1 MNKVNSEEILKILR
15 EARKQNRTWTE
26 VAQALRKLEE
36 LSPTDESGR
45 PWIQRA
51 EAESGYSANQLRRM
65 AKVAEYQGF
74 LTQTEPELAKKLL
87 ERPFSHVEMI
97 SKIWSLDEG
106 QARDLITRSGH
117 TFRDLLGIY
126 GTISE
131 SSGGADPIA
140 AGKKAAKQ
148 FREKALGLIKRDPRK
163 LYGGETELKFEILR
177 PIVPFR
183 YASPDYYIVGRDE
196 GKVARIDAIDCYAL
210 YGGSQKDAALRKM
223 MLAATECSFFTRFW
237 IVVPED
243 ESADT
248 VLWECDHLKL
258 GNVGVILV
266 GVNERLHWPR
276 LPLGPPDPDRR
287 HLWTDYDKTRLRRDG
302 NQN

>member
-1 MNKVNSEEILKILR
+1 MKKVNSEEILKILR
-15 EARKQNRTWTE
+15 GARKQNRPWTE
-26 VAQALRKLEE
+26 VAQALRELEG
-36 LSPTDESGR
+36 LSSADEGGR

-65 AKVAEYQGF
+65 AKVAEYQSF
-74 LTQTEPELAKKLL
+74 LTQAEPELAKKIL

-97 SKIWSLDEG
+97 SKIWPLDEE

-126 GTISE
+126 GTLSE
-131 SSGGADPIA
+131 SSGGTDPIA

-163 LYGGETELKFEILR
+163 LYAGESGLKFEILR
-177 PIVPFR
+177 PIVPFQ
-183 YASPDYYIVGRDE
+183 YASPDYYVVGRDE
-196 GKVARIDAIDCYAL
+196 GKVARIDAVDCYAL
-210 YGGSQKDAALRKM
+210 YGGSQKDAALRKII
-223 MLAATECSFFTRFW
+223 LVATECSFFTRFW
-237 IVVPED
+237 IVVPEG

-266 GVNERLHWPR
+266 GVDERLHWPR
-276 LPLGPPDPDRR
+276 LPLGPPSPDRR
-287 HLWTDYDKTRLRRDG
+287 NLWTDYDKTRLRRDG
-302 NQN
+302 EQN